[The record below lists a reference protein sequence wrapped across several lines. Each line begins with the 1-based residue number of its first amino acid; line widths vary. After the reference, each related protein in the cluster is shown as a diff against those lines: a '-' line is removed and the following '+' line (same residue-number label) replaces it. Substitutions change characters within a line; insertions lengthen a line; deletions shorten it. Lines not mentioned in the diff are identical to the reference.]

1 MANQDSSEKKR
12 SALWTIFPAVAIVL
26 WIFYAANNNA
36 APPKPILSGDMGKV
50 DKKEVKVVEH
60 APEMHAEA
68 AQAGMV
74 EVKLPDGKA
83 LSGAL
88 NGIESRLVNYI
99 QDPASKMEKTD
110 WIDFDNITFS
120 SGSHTLE
127 ASSMAQLTN
136 LSDILKA
143 FPNVK
148 VKIGGYTDNVGE
160 PKKNLALSTQ
170 RAESIVAELVKMG
183 IAADRLKA
191 EGYGDTVPLADNSTE
206 EGRAKNRRMSLRVF
220 AR

>member
-26 WIFYAANNNA
+26 FIFYKANDNA
-36 APPKPILSGDMGKV
+36 APPKPILSGEMGKDV
-50 DKKEVKVVEH
+50 KKEVKTVEH
-60 APEMHAEA
+60 TPEVHAETTP
-68 AQAGMV
+68 AGMV

-83 LSGAL
+83 LSGAV
-88 NGIESRLVNYI
+88 NGIESRLVHYI

-110 WIDFDNITFS
+110 WIDFDNITFA

-127 ASSMAQLTN
+127 ATSMNQLTN
-136 LSDILKA
+136 LSEILKA

-148 VKIGGYTDNVGE
+148 LKIGGYTDNVGD
-160 PKKNLALSTQ
+160 PKKNMALSTQ
-170 RAESIVAELVKMG
+170 RAEGIVTELVKMG

-206 EGRAKNRRMSLRVF
+206 KGRAKNRRMSVRVTG
-220 AR
+220 R